1 MLSVILETIKQFNT
15 GSYKIGKLISIQVEK
30 LLNCMEAETPY
41 RTTKL
46 MEMLRL
52 KSRSSFK
59 NNYLGPAI
67 ESRNQRYI
75 KIIT

>member
-1 MLSVILETIKQFNT
+1 
-15 GSYKIGKLISIQVEK
+15 
-30 LLNCMEAETPY
+30 MEAETPY
-41 RTTKL
+41 TTIKL

-52 KSRSSFK
+52 KSRLSFK

>member
-1 MLSVILETIKQFNT
+1 
-15 GSYKIGKLISIQVEK
+15 
-30 LLNCMEAETPY
+30 MEAETTY
-41 RTTKL
+41 TTIKL

-59 NNYLGPAI
+59 NNYLGSAI
-67 ESRNQRYI
+67 ENGLVRMTLQETPNSRNQRYI